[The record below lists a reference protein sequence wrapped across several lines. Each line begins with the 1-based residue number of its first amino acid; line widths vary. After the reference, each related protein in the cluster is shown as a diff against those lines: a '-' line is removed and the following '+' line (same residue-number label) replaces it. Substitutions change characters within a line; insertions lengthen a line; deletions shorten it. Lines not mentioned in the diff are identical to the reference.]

1 MLTSELTSKDG
12 TEQKNNAKLP
22 DAVSVGPRNKAARQV
37 SQSSI
42 NKGLKTKTE
51 SQQAAESC
59 ELATGTSG
67 DLCLGPDPLEPFIE
81 LSRRTQRIQI
91 QCQCRHSNNETQ
103 AT

>member
-1 MLTSELTSKDG
+1 MARRLTSELTSKDG

-22 DAVSVGPRNKAARQV
+22 DAVSVGAKEQGSKASLAKF
-37 SQSSI
+37 
-42 NKGLKTKTE
+42 NHKGLKTKTE

-81 LSRRTQRIQI
+81 PSRRDTADPDPMPMPALKQ
-91 QCQCRHSNNETQ
+91 
-103 AT
+103 